1 MMQIYLLECVSKKL
15 YINII
20 FRSYKFP
27 KKKIA
32 KKNISKKENK
42 LVVGDRALESLL
54 ARAR

>member
-15 YINII
+15 YIKII
-20 FRSYKFP
+20 FRSYNFP
-27 KKKIA
+27 KKKIV

-42 LVVGDRALESLL
+42 LVVGDGALESLL